1 MVLNIAMFGVCLDG
15 VLVVQLPPSVL
26 VRTCARVRQCCI
38 VWVVLH
44 YILYDFHVELECV
57 FSVLKM
63 RCDFLAKQVVPNSIP
78 SCVVFLP
85 ALEHI

>member
-1 MVLNIAMFGVCLDG
+1 MMVLNIAMFGVCLDG

-44 YILYDFHVELECV
+44 YILYDFHVELGCV
-57 FSVLKM
+57 SLVLKM
-63 RCDFLAKQVVPNSIP
+63 RCDFLANTLCLYIL
-78 SCVVFLP
+78 VFT
-85 ALEHI
+85 I